1 MPYIE
6 PIAFALISAAVLIL
20 LNGLTFFLWEER
32 YPKLRQEE
40 VVKSHLYL
48 KEPAVLFSFK
58 FLKPL
63 YFLARPFTGLKYLIR
78 LNSQAEVLLMRVDI
92 EGLVLIKIFS
102 AILFGILT
110 YRFLLLVYA
119 PLGAFIGFF
128 IPDLLIWRKVSS
140 KKDAIVRIFPESVDL
155 LDMCINAGTDF
166 VSAVR
171 WLIDKSDYNSF
182 IQQLGIVLS
191 EIQVGKPRSEAL
203 KDMARRLQI
212 PEVNS
217 FVRMITQAERM
228 GTSIEEA
235 FSNLSEDTRAMRFQM
250 GERYAIK
257 ASLKILFPLI
267 FCILPAIIIIVAGPI
282 ILKFSTGELI
292 PKGSGF

>member
-1 MPYIE
+1 MSFIE
-6 PIAFALISAAVLIL
+6 ITTFVLISASALII
-20 LNGLTFFLWEER
+20 LNGLTYYLWEES
-32 YPKLRQEE
+32 YPKLEAEAVR
-40 VVKSHLYL
+40 SRLYM
-48 KEPAVLFSFK
+48 KEPKVLFSFK
-58 FLKPL
+58 ILKPL
-63 YFLARPFTGLKYLIR
+63 YFLAKPFTQLKYLSNLKI
-78 LNSQAEVLLMRVDI
+78 QAEVLMMRVDI
-92 EGLVLIKIFS
+92 EGLVVVK
-102 AILFGILT
+102 LFVMVLAGVLT
-110 YRFLLLVYA
+110 YKLFMPAYS

-128 IPDLLIWRKVSS
+128 LPDIIIWRKVRTQKES
-140 KKDAIVRIFPESVDL
+140 IVRIFPESVDL

-171 WLIDKSDYNSF
+171 WLIDKSEFNPF

-191 EIQVGKPRSEAL
+191 EIQIGKPRNQAL
-203 KDMARRLQI
+203 KDMAKRLQI
-212 PEVNS
+212 PEISS

-235 FSNLSEDTRAMRFQM
+235 FGNLSEDTRAMRFQM

-267 FCILPAIIIIVAGPI
+267 FCILPSIIIVVAGPI
-282 ILKFSTGELI
+282 ILKFSSGELI

>member
-1 MPYIE
+1 MSYIDVLT
-6 PIAFALISAAVLIL
+6 FALIGGAALIF
-20 LNGLTFFLWEER
+20 LNGLTYYLWEDR
-32 YPKLRQEE
+32 YPKLEQE
-40 VVKSHLYL
+40 VVRSNLYL

-58 FLKPL
+58 ILKPL
-63 YFLARPFTGLKYLIR
+63 YFLVRPFTGLKYFDR
-78 LNSQAEVLLMRVDI
+78 LRLQTEVLLMRVDI
-92 EGLVLIKIFS
+92 EGLVLMKIFFLALFGVLTFKFLS
-102 AILFGILT
+102 PAYAILGALIGC
-110 YRFLLLVYA
+110 FL
-119 PLGAFIGFF
+119 
-128 IPDLLIWRKVSS
+128 PDVVIWRKVNS
-140 KKDAIVRIFPESVDL
+140 KKDNIVRIFPESVDL

-171 WLIDKSDYNSF
+171 WLIDKSDYNAF

-203 KDMARRLQI
+203 KAMAKRLQI
-212 PEVNS
+212 PEVSS

-235 FSNLSEDTRAMRFQM
+235 FNNLSEDTRAMRFQM

-267 FCILPAIIIIVAGPI
+267 FCILPAIIIVVAGPI
-282 ILKFSTGELI
+282 ILKFSSGELI